1 MGGRDCPHACM
12 HGLIIMCSF
21 DDHHFVSRC
30 SSCDHAREVSV
41 RALFG
46 EICEPKIADHI
57 LSTRVEKNRMKRE
70 ALEMDQHR

>member
-1 MGGRDCPHACM
+1 MGGGVCPRACM
-12 HGLIIMCSF
+12 QVLIVMCSF
-21 DDHHFVSRC
+21 DDDHFVSRW

-57 LSTRVEKNRMKRE
+57 LSTRVEKIRMKRE